1 MIRFCIVASA
11 LLISVSTLPSQAQEL
26 KKGQIEPAVVNLGRP
41 VEFEKDIQPI
51 LDEKCVA
58 CHNVAIAESKLVLED
73 VPAILKGGKRGPAVV
88 AKDPDKSLIYRAAAR
103 AIDTIESRVC
113 LCLR

>member
-1 MIRFCIVASA
+1 MRIVISLSIVA
-11 LLISVSTLPSQAQEL
+11 LLASGLTSQAQEAA
-26 KKGQIEPAVVNLGRP
+26 KKAGRIEPVAATLGRP

-73 VPAILKGGKRGPAVV
+73 VPSIL
-88 AKDPDKSLIYRAAAR
+88 
-103 AIDTIESRVC
+103 
-113 LCLR
+113 

>member
-1 MIRFCIVASA
+1 MRIVLSLTVAA
-11 LLISVSTLPSQAQEL
+11 LLVSGLTSHAQEAA
-26 KKGQIEPAVVNLGRP
+26 KKAGKIEPVAANLGRP

-73 VPAILKGGKRGPAVV
+73 VPSILRGASGGQLSWRRIPT
-88 AKDPDKSLIYRAAAR
+88 RA
-103 AIDTIESRVC
+103 
-113 LCLR
+113 